1 MTGDIMNG
9 LLIVNKEK
17 NYTSR
22 DVVNIISKI
31 FNTSKVGHAGTLDP
45 IATGVMVIAIGSALK
60 VVDILTSDKKEYIA
74 TVKLGIETDTL
85 DITGNILNEKYD
97 YKLDEQ
103 QLRKTLLSFLGKSIQ
118 EVPLYSAVKVNG
130 KRLYEY
136 ARKNINVEVPKREI
150 EIFEIELLSYKKDEF
165 SFRVVVSK
173 GTYIRSLIRDI
184 GKKMSILT
192 CMKELL
198 RTKQGDFTIVD
209 SFSLDD
215 IKKGN
220 YELLNVVDFL
230 KGFEVIKVNNFIANK
245 VLNGRI
251 LENRYKS
258 NKIAFVN
265 EKNELIG
272 LYEPYLKD
280 NSKIKPVKILT
291 NM

>member
-1 MTGDIMNG
+1 MTGDVMNG
-9 LLIVNKEK
+9 LLVINKEK

-31 FNTSKVGHAGTLDP
+31 FNTSKVGHTGTLDP
-45 IATGVMVIAIGSALK
+45 IATGVMVVAIGSALK
-60 VVDILTSDKKEYIA
+60 LVDILTSDKKEYIA

-85 DITGNILNEKYD
+85 DVTGNILNKNDD
-97 YKLDEQ
+97 YKLNEAKLSEVLQ
-103 QLRKTLLSFLGKSIQ
+103 SFLGKSIQ

-136 ARKNINVEVPKREI
+136 ARKNIDVEIPKREI

-184 GKKMSILT
+184 GRKMKILT
-192 CMKELL
+192 CMKDLL
-198 RTKQGDFTIVD
+198 RTKQGDFSITD

-215 IKKGN
+215 IKNGN
-220 YELLNVVDFL
+220 YKLLNAVDYL
-230 KGFEVIKVNNFIANK
+230 KGFEVVEVNDFIANK

-258 NKIAFVN
+258 NKIAFIN
-265 EKNELIG
+265 KKNELIG

>member
-1 MTGDIMNG
+1 MTGDVMNG
-9 LLIVNKEK
+9 LLVINKEK

-31 FNTSKVGHAGTLDP
+31 FNTSKVGHTGTLDP
-45 IATGVMVIAIGSALK
+45 IATGVMVVAIGSALK
-60 VVDILTSDKKEYIA
+60 LVDILTSDKKEYIA

-85 DITGNILNEKYD
+85 DVTGNVLNKNDDYQLNEV
-97 YKLDEQ
+97 KLSEVLQ
-103 QLRKTLLSFLGKSIQ
+103 SFLGKSVQ

-136 ARKNINVEVPKREI
+136 ARKNIDVEIPKREI

-184 GKKMSILT
+184 GRKMKILT
-192 CMKELL
+192 CMKDLL
-198 RTKQGDFTIVD
+198 RTKQGDFSITD

-215 IKKGN
+215 IKNGN
-220 YELLNVVDFL
+220 YKLLNVVDYL
-230 KGFEVIKVNNFIANK
+230 KGFEVVEVNDFIANK

-258 NKIAFVN
+258 NKIAFIN
-265 EKNELIG
+265 KKNELIG